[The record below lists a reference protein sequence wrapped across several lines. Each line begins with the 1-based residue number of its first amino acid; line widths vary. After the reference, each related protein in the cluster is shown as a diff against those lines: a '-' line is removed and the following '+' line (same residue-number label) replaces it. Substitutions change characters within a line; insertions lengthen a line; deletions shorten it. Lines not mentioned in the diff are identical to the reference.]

1 MGMSDKILVSFKSD
15 DVLEQ
20 EILSYL
26 KEKSKLI
33 GQSAYIKQLIYEEML
48 RENPKKD

>member
-1 MGMSDKILVSFKSD
+1 MADKILLSFKSD
-15 DVLEQ
+15 DELEQ
-20 EILSYL
+20 SIFAFL

-48 RENPKKD
+48 RENPKK

>member
-1 MGMSDKILVSFKSD
+1 MPDKILISFKSED
-15 DVLEQ
+15 ELEQ
-20 EILSYL
+20 KILSFL

-48 RENPKKD
+48 RENPNKK